1 MIVLFHLSPPLELSS
16 GEPLEIEIICI
27 SVLPEQ
33 SLFLWGAWQ
42 MEKKK
47 KKSVH
52 MHLKDVNILAVLYLQ
67 TSP

>member
-1 MIVLFHLSPPLELSS
+1 MIILFHFSPPLELSL

-33 SLFLWGAWQ
+33 SLLWGVWQ
-42 MEKKK
+42 KEK